1 MAIGINV
8 TKGVHDEGESKF
20 FGSPAV
26 PADWV
31 DEFDENVIFMC
42 QINLNDIAELDKDNV
57 LPHNGYMYIFLDTV
71 DYPYQP
77 IVRFSEAEPDTVI
90 DDFNDIDDE
99 FAPLTEGWKMTFSE
113 VADDSEGIR
122 LFGAPKGWAYEEK
135 PPKLLMQYDPLSTE
149 MPFLD
154 SVDGYAY
161 LFYDGGLD
169 DVSLY
174 LDRT

>member
-8 TKGVHDEGESKF
+8 TKGVADEGESKF

-42 QINLNDIAELDKDNV
+42 QIKLADIAELDKDNI
-57 LPHNGYMYIFLDTV
+57 LPHKGYMYIFLDTV

-77 IVRFSEAEPDTVI
+77 IVRFSEEEPDTVI

-99 FAPLTEGWKMTFSE
+99 FTPLTEGWKMSFSE
-113 VADDSEGIR
+113 ADDDSEGIR

-135 PPKLLMQYDPLSTE
+135 PPKLLMQYDPLATE

-161 LFYDGGLD
+161 LFYEDGLD
-169 DVSLY
+169 NVSLY